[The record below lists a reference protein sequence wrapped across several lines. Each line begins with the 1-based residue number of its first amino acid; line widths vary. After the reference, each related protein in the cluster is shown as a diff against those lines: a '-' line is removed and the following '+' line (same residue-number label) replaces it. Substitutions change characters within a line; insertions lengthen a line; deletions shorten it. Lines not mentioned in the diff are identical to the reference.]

1 MRWNDVEE
9 NDLPGMARQGRRERA
24 RGGFLRQPI
33 LRRTKDEITAAGV
46 TLMARGGGDNIT
58 D

>member
-46 TLMARGGGDNIT
+46 TLMARGGDNIT

>member
-9 NDLPGMARQGRRERA
+9 NDLPGMARQARRERA

-46 TLMARGGGDNIT
+46 TLMARGGDNIT